1 MFISGRHVFVVVS
14 QLGSGKASAMVSLIL
29 FRVQGGLAR
38 CYCAIEI
45 SFGRKIHMHALLT
58 TRVKAMQL
66 FTLVSKQIVV
76 HRLCI
81 T

>member
-1 MFISGRHVFVVVS
+1 MVISGRHVIVS
-14 QLGSGKASAMVSLIL
+14 RLGSEKASAMVSVIL
-29 FRVQGGLAR
+29 FRVQRWLAR

-58 TRVKAMQL
+58 MRAKAMQL

-76 HRLCI
+76 HQLCI
-81 T
+81 M